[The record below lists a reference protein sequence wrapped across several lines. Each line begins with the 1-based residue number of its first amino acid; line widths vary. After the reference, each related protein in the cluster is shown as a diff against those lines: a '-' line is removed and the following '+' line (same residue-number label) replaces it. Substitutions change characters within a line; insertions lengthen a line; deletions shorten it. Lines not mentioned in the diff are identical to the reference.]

1 MVSRK
6 DGETS
11 DGQQYRGIDCAGLG
25 EGAVNWDDFRYFLA
39 VAAEGSLSA
48 AARVL
53 RVNPATVSRHVDALE
68 ERLAVRLFD
77 RRQDGYTVTPAGEKL
92 AERARA
98 IESEIFAL
106 SRAFD
111 AEDRGLTGT
120 VSVTATESLTVPFL
134 IPNLPHL
141 RDRHP
146 GIRLQLVSDYRLLN
160 LSRREADVAIRLA
173 RPQQGDLVVRKIG
186 SMGFGLYASQAYV
199 AAQGMPDS
207 VADLKEHAVI
217 DWLDGYP
224 ESAPVIWLRQVL
236 EGRSA
241 AFATNPASGRLAA
254 AKAGIGI
261 ALVPCMVSEGSGLV
275 RVLPEVEIPCVDLWL
290 LVHRDLAR
298 IARVRAVLD
307 FIHDRARADADRIG
321 GQG

>member
-1 MVSRK
+1 MSNPAQF
-6 DGETS
+6 GM
-11 DGQQYRGIDCAGLG
+11 
-25 EGAVNWDDFRYFLA
+25 NWDDFRYFLA

-53 RVNPATVSRHVDALE
+53 RVNAATVSRHVDALE

-92 AERARA
+92 LERART

-141 RDRHP
+141 RDRYP
-146 GIRLQLVSDYRLLN
+146 GIRVQLVSDYRLLN

-186 SMGFGLYASQAYV
+186 SMGFGLYASHDYIEAHGEPATV
-199 AAQGMPDS
+199 AE
-207 VADLKEHAVI
+207 LKEHAVI

-224 ESAPVIWLRQVL
+224 ESAPVVWLREVM
-236 EGRSA
+236 EGRA
-241 AFATNPASGRLAA
+241 PAFATNPASGRLAA
-254 AKAGIGI
+254 AKAGMGI
-261 ALVPCMVSEGSGLV
+261 ALVPSMVSEGSGLV
-275 RVLPEVEIPCVDLWL
+275 RVLSHVEIPCVDLWL

-307 FIHDRARADADRIG
+307 FIHDRARIDADRIG
-321 GQG
+321 GRS